1 MHNFYDKHDVAI
13 GYRYDLEDLL
23 DLLDTVNDVSSQKDA
38 YSFFDEL
45 SEIMKKMD
53 SSVHLSCSPRFL
65 PSEAKRFWRM
75 AKKEADK
82 QRDALVSSE
91 GSWVEPGLRY
101 RDTLGLEIG
110 IYDDVGNYDPIISW
124 KLDF

>member
-1 MHNFYDKHDVAI
+1 MHDLYDKYNIVI

-23 DLLDTVNDVSSQKDA
+23 DLLDTVDEVSSQKDA

-45 SEIMKKMD
+45 SEVLRKMD
-53 SSVHLSCSPRFL
+53 PSVHLTCSPRFL

-75 AKKEADK
+75 AEKEAAK
-82 QRDALVSSE
+82 LERYSNEESC
-91 GSWVEPGLRY
+91 VEPGLRY
-101 RDTLGLEIG
+101 RDILGLEIG